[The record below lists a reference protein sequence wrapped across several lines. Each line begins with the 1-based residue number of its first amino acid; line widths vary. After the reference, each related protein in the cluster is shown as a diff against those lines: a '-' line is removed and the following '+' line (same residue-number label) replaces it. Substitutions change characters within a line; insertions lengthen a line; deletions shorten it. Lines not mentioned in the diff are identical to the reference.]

1 MPRSTKLGKQMSD
14 AGLVIDT
21 HVWLWLEAEPDRLGE
36 PACARIEQSAR
47 AGKLWVS
54 VMSVWEIGMLVAKDR
69 IRLSMPVDEW
79 VRQASATPG
88 MQMLG
93 VIPEIALESTRLPD
107 APHGDPVDRLLMASA
122 RLHNLTLVTADEKIL
137 AYAKQGHLKAL
148 KA

>member
-1 MPRSTKLGKQMSD
+1 MPD
-14 AGLVIDT
+14 VGLVIDT
-21 HVWLWLEAEPDRLGE
+21 HVWLWLESDPDRLSE
-36 PACARIEQSAR
+36 PARSRIEQAAR
-47 AGKLWVS
+47 VGKLWVS

-93 VIPEIALESTRLPD
+93 VVPEIALESTRLPD
-107 APHGDPVDRLLMASA
+107 EPHGDPVDRLLMASA
-122 RLHNLTLVTADEKIL
+122 RVHNLTLITADEKIL
-137 AYAKQGHLKAL
+137 AYADQGHLKAL

>member
-1 MPRSTKLGKQMSD
+1 MSD

-21 HVWLWLEAEPDRLGE
+21 HVWLWLESEPDRLGG
-36 PACARIEQSAR
+36 AARARIERAAR
-47 AGKLWVS
+47 AGRLWVS

-137 AYAKQGHLKAL
+137 AYAQQGHLKAMR
-148 KA
+148 A

>member
-1 MPRSTKLGKQMSD
+1 MTD

-21 HVWLWLEAEPDRLGE
+21 HVWLWLEADPDRLGE
-36 PACARIEQSAR
+36 AACTRIEQAAR
-47 AGKLWVS
+47 AGRLWVS
-54 VMSVWEIGMLVAKDR
+54 VMSAWEIGMLVAKDR

-93 VIPEIALESTRLPD
+93 LIPEIALESTRLPD
-107 APHGDPVDRLLMASA
+107 APHGDPVDRMLIASA
-122 RLHNLTLVTADEKIL
+122 RVHNLTLVTADEKIL
-137 AYAKQGHLKAL
+137 AYAALGHLKAL

>member
-1 MPRSTKLGKQMSD
+1 MPMPD
-14 AGLVIDT
+14 MGLVIDT
-21 HVWLWLEAEPDRLGE
+21 HVWLWLESDPDRLSE
-36 PACARIEQSAR
+36 PARSRIEQAAR
-47 AGKLWVS
+47 VGKLWVS
-54 VMSVWEIGMLVAKDR
+54 VMSAWEIGMLVAKDR

-93 VIPEIALESTRLPD
+93 VVPEIALESTRLPD

-122 RLHNLTLVTADEKIL
+122 RVHNLTLITADEKIL
-137 AYAKQGHLKAL
+137 AYADQGHLKAL

>member
-1 MPRSTKLGKQMSD
+1 MSD

-21 HVWLWLEAEPDRLGE
+21 HVWLWLESEPDRLGG
-36 PACARIEQSAR
+36 PARARIEQAAR
-47 AGKLWVS
+47 AGQLWVS

-137 AYAKQGHLKAL
+137 AYAQQGHLKAL

>member
-1 MPRSTKLGKQMSD
+1 MPD
-14 AGLVIDT
+14 VGLVIDT
-21 HVWLWLEAEPDRLGE
+21 HVWLWLESDPDRLGE
-36 PACARIEQSAR
+36 PARSRIEQAAR
-47 AGKLWVS
+47 LGKLWVS

-93 VIPEIALESTRLPD
+93 VIPEIALESTRLCPTD
-107 APHGDPVDRLLMASA
+107 YASMDDPAWFDRLLMASA
-122 RLHNLTLVTADEKIL
+122 RVHNLTLVTADEKIL
-137 AYAKQGHLKAL
+137 AYADQGHLKAL

>member
-1 MPRSTKLGKQMSD
+1 MPD
-14 AGLVIDT
+14 VGLVIDT
-21 HVWLWLEAEPDRLGE
+21 HVWLWLESDPARLSK
-36 PACARIEQSAR
+36 PARSRIEQAAR
-47 AGKLWVS
+47 LGKLWVS

-93 VIPEIALESTRLPD
+93 LIPEIALESTHLPD

-122 RLHNLTLVTADEKIL
+122 RVHNLTLVTADEKIL
-137 AYAKQGHLKAL
+137 AYADQGHLKAL

>member
-1 MPRSTKLGKQMSD
+1 MSD

-21 HVWLWLEAEPDRLGE
+21 HVWLWLESEPGRLGR
-36 PACARIEQSAR
+36 PARARIEQAAR
-47 AGKLWVS
+47 AGQLWVS

>member
-1 MPRSTKLGKQMSD
+1 MSEN
-14 AGLVIDT
+14 GLVIDT
-21 HVWLWLEAEPDRLGE
+21 HVWLWLEADPDRLGE
-36 PACARIEQSAR
+36 PARARIEQAAR

-137 AYAKQGHLKAL
+137 AYAGQGHLKAL

>member
-1 MPRSTKLGKQMSD
+1 MPDS
-14 AGLVIDT
+14 GLVIDT
-21 HVWLWLEAEPDRLGE
+21 HVWLWLESDPVSLSELTRS
-36 PACARIEQSAR
+36 RIEQAAR
-47 AGKLWVS
+47 VGTLWVS

-93 VIPEIALESTRLPD
+93 VMPEIALESTRLPD

-122 RLHNLTLVTADEKIL
+122 RVHNLTLVTADEKIL
-137 AYAKQGHLKAL
+137 AYAKLGHLKAL
-148 KA
+148 QA

>member
-1 MPRSTKLGKQMSD
+1 MPD

-21 HVWLWLEAEPDRLGE
+21 HVWLWLEADPDRLGE
-36 PACARIEQSAR
+36 QARARIEQAAR
-47 AGKLWVS
+47 AGRLWVS

-122 RLHNLTLVTADEKIL
+122 RVHNLTLVTADEKIL
-137 AYAKQGHLKAL
+137 AYAGQGHLKAL
-148 KA
+148 HA

>member
-1 MPRSTKLGKQMSD
+1 MPD
-14 AGLVIDT
+14 VGLVIDT
-21 HVWLWLEAEPDRLGE
+21 HVWLWLESDPDRLSE
-36 PACARIEQSAR
+36 QARSRIER
-47 AGKLWVS
+47 AAQVGKLWVS

-93 VIPEIALESTRLPD
+93 VVPEIALESTRLPD
-107 APHGDPVDRLLMASA
+107 GPHGDPVDRLLMASA
-122 RLHNLTLVTADEKIL
+122 RVHNLTLITADEKIL
-137 AYAKQGHLKAL
+137 AYADQGHLKAL

>member
-1 MPRSTKLGKQMSD
+1 MPDS
-14 AGLVIDT
+14 GLVIDT
-21 HVWLWLEAEPDRLGE
+21 HVWLWLESDPVRLSE
-36 PACARIEQSAR
+36 LTRSRIEQAAR
-47 AGKLWVS
+47 VGTLWVS

-93 VIPEIALESTRLPD
+93 VMPEIALESTRLPD

-122 RLHNLTLVTADEKIL
+122 RVHNLTLVTADEKIL
-137 AYAKQGHLKAL
+137 AYAKLGHLKAL
-148 KA
+148 QA

>member
-1 MPRSTKLGKQMSD
+1 MPDMGLG
-14 AGLVIDT
+14 IDT
-21 HVWLWLEAEPDRLGE
+21 HVWLWIESDPDRLSE
-36 PACARIEQSAR
+36 PARSRIEQAAR
-47 AGKLWVS
+47 VGKLWVS

-93 VIPEIALESTRLPD
+93 VVPEIALESTRLPD

-122 RLHNLTLVTADEKIL
+122 RVHNLTLITADEKIL
-137 AYAKQGHLKAL
+137 AYADQGHLKAL

>member
-1 MPRSTKLGKQMSD
+1 MSD
-14 AGLVIDT
+14 TGLVIDT
-21 HVWLWLEAEPDRLGE
+21 HVWLWLEADPDRLGA
-36 PACARIEQSAR
+36 PARARIEQAAR
-47 AGKLWVS
+47 AGKLWIS

-107 APHGDPVDRLLMASA
+107 APHGDPIDRLLMASA
-122 RLHNLTLVTADEKIL
+122 RVHNLTLVTADEKIL
-137 AYAKQGHLKAL
+137 AYADQGHLKAL
-148 KA
+148 QA

>member
-1 MPRSTKLGKQMSD
+1 MPD

-21 HVWLWLEAEPDRLGE
+21 HVWLWLEADPERLGK
-36 PACARIEQSAR
+36 PARTRIEQAAR
-47 AGKLWVS
+47 AGRLWVS

-93 VIPEIALESTRLPD
+93 LIPDIALESTRLPD
-107 APHGDPVDRLLMASA
+107 APHGDPVDRMLIASA
-122 RLHNLTLVTADEKIL
+122 RVHNLTLITADEKIL
-137 AYAKQGHLKAL
+137 AYAAQGHLKAL

>member
-1 MPRSTKLGKQMSD
+1 MPDM
-14 AGLVIDT
+14 GLVIDT
-21 HVWLWLEAEPDRLGE
+21 HVWLWLESDPDRLSE
-36 PACARIEQSAR
+36 PARSRIEQAAR
-47 AGKLWVS
+47 VGKLWVS

-93 VIPEIALESTRLPD
+93 VVPEIALESTRLPD
-107 APHGDPVDRLLMASA
+107 GPHGDPVDRLLMASA
-122 RLHNLTLVTADEKIL
+122 RVHNLTLITADEKIL
-137 AYAKQGHLKAL
+137 AYADQGHLKAL

>member
-1 MPRSTKLGKQMSD
+1 MPD

-21 HVWLWLEAEPDRLGE
+21 HVWLWLEADPDRLGK
-36 PACARIEQSAR
+36 PARARIEQAAR
-47 AGKLWVS
+47 AGRLWVT

-93 VIPEIALESTRLPD
+93 LIPDIALESTRLPD
-107 APHGDPVDRLLMASA
+107 APQGDPIDRMLIASA
-122 RLHNLTLVTADEKIL
+122 RVHNLTLVTADEKIL
-137 AYAKQGHLKAL
+137 AYAAQGHLKAL

>member
-1 MPRSTKLGKQMSD
+1 MSD

-21 HVWLWLEAEPDRLGE
+21 HVWLWLESEPDRLGE
-36 PACARIEQSAR
+36 PARTRIEQAAR

-137 AYAKQGHLKAL
+137 AYAQQGHLKAL

>member
-1 MPRSTKLGKQMSD
+1 MPD
-14 AGLVIDT
+14 AGLVLDT
-21 HVWLWLEAEPDRLGE
+21 HVWLWLESDPERLDE
-36 PACARIEQSAR
+36 TARSRIEQAAR
-47 AGKLWVS
+47 LGGLWVS

-79 VRQASATPG
+79 VRQASLTPG

-93 VIPEIALESTRLPD
+93 IIPEIALESTRLPD

-122 RLHNLTLVTADEKIL
+122 RVHNLTLVTADEKIL
-137 AYAKQGHLKAL
+137 DYSAQGHLKAL

>member
-1 MPRSTKLGKQMSD
+1 MSD

-21 HVWLWLEAEPDRLGE
+21 HVWLWLESEPDRLGE
-36 PACARIEQSAR
+36 PAHARIEQAAR

>member
-1 MPRSTKLGKQMSD
+1 MPD
-14 AGLVIDT
+14 VGLVIDT
-21 HVWLWLEAEPDRLGE
+21 HVWLWLESEPDRLGE
-36 PACARIEQSAR
+36 PAQSRIGQAARVGR
-47 AGKLWVS
+47 LWVS

-79 VRQASATPG
+79 VRQASASPG

-107 APHGDPVDRLLMASA
+107 NPHGDPVGRLLMASA
-122 RLHNLTLVTADEKIL
+122 RVHNLTLVTADEKIL
-137 AYAKQGHLKAL
+137 AYAGQGHLKAL